1 MARKIKAT
9 ELDSRNARGRL
20 TPRGK
25 PYWQSAGERGLHIGY
40 RRLAGKAG
48 TWWARHYDGG
58 QRYTTEALGIADDF
72 SDPFAGGK
80 VEKATAALL
89 AETPADA
96 ILNFDQAC
104 VKARAGKEKRTLVA
118 AGGTGPMTVRD
129 IIENYLGWYQANR
142 KAFYDARRW
151 ADAFILP
158 ALGDIEAHAL
168 STAAIRKWH
177 ESLAAKPARV
187 RTAKGQPQQH
197 KPVVADADIVR
208 RRRATA
214 NRILTV
220 LKAALNKAWRDGLI
234 PSDVEWRR
242 VQAFGKVELARV
254 RHLSI
259 AEAKRLL
266 NGCAPDFRLL
276 VQAALATGARFGE
289 LARLKVSDFNR
300 DAGTLAVHISKSGKA
315 RHIVLGAEGVELFRE
330 LATGRGGDEV
340 LLLRENGSPWDTGYQ
355 KFPMNQACDRA
366 KITPRISF
374 HGLRHTWASLAVMAG
389 MPLVVIAR
397 NLGHSDTK
405 MVEKHYGHLTES
417 FISKAIREHAPA
429 FGFKP
434 LRKNVRQL
442 GARP

>member
-9 ELDSRNARGRL
+9 ELDSRNARERL
-20 TPRGK
+20 KPRGK

-48 TWWARHYDGG
+48 TWWARHYDGE
-58 QRYTTEALGIADDF
+58 QKYTTEALGIADDF

-80 VEKATAALL
+80 VDKATAALL
-89 AETPADA
+89 AETSADA
-96 ILNFDQAC
+96 VLSFDQAC

-118 AGGTGPMTVRD
+118 AGGTGPLTVRD
-129 IIENYLGWYQANR
+129 VIENYLAWYQTNR
-142 KAFYDARRW
+142 KAIYDARRW

-158 ALGDIEAHAL
+158 ALGDVEAHVL

-197 KPVVADADIVR
+197 KPPAVDADIVR

-259 AEAKRLL
+259 VEAKRLV
-266 NGCAPDFRLL
+266 NACTPEFRPL
-276 VQAALATGARFGE
+276 VQAALATGARYGE
-289 LARLKVSDFNR
+289 LARLKVADFNA
-300 DAGTLAVHISKSGKA
+300 DSGTLAIHISKSGKA
-315 RHIVLGAEGVELFRE
+315 RHIFLGAEGVELFRE
-330 LATGRGGDEV
+330 LATGRGGDE
-340 LLLRENGSPWDTGYQ
+340 LLLQRENRNPWNKGDQ
-355 KFPMNQACDRA
+355 KFPMSQACGRA
-366 KITPRISF
+366 KITPRITF
-374 HGLRHTWASLAVMAG
+374 HGLRHTHASLAVMAG

-397 NLGHSDTK
+397 NLGHADTK
-405 MVEKHYGHLTES
+405 MVERHYGHLTES
-417 FISKAIREHAPA
+417 FISRAIREHAPS

-434 LRKNVRQL
+434 GKKIAALA
-442 GARP
+442 G